1 MISGIVLGV
10 LIGLHPILNKSL
22 QPIILALK
30 SIPLLILD
38 LIVLLPTFHLLSEAV
53 IVIGS
58 ILLGFCGTI
67 NGSVLIEQGY
77 FDNAMVMGTR
87 ALKSIL

>member
-30 SIPLLILD
+30 SIPLLILE

-58 ILLGFCGTI
+58 IC
-67 NGSVLIEQGY
+67 SVFVEQL
-77 FDNAMVMGTR
+77 MGVY
-87 ALKSIL
+87 

>member
-30 SIPLLILD
+30 SIPPLILD

-58 ILLGFCGTI
+58 LC
-67 NGSVLIEQGY
+67 SVFVEQLIEQGY

>member
-1 MISGIVLGV
+1 MKLLILGYFEALISGIVLGV

-30 SIPLLILD
+30 SIPPLILD

-58 ILLGFCGTI
+58 IC
-67 NGSVLIEQGY
+67 SVFVEQL
-77 FDNAMVMGTR
+77 MGVY
-87 ALKSIL
+87 

>member
-30 SIPLLILD
+30 SIPPLILD

-53 IVIGS
+53 I
-58 ILLGFCGTI
+58 GFCGTI

>member
-10 LIGLHPILNKSL
+10 LIGLHPIMNKSL

-30 SIPLLILD
+30 SIPPLILD
-38 LIVLLPTFHLLSEAV
+38 LIVLLPTFHLLSGAV

-58 ILLGFCGTI
+58 IC
-67 NGSVLIEQGY
+67 SVFVEQL
-77 FDNAMVMGTR
+77 MGVY
-87 ALKSIL
+87 